1 MTAGRATTLTLA
13 FFVLVSSGCRRDDPK
28 PVPKEF
34 EFGARRVQ
42 LIVPEGWEALD
53 QGREKRFRKG
63 EFEIVLQVLTG
74 SAPPPP
80 PDLNALIDWGLVT
93 LDAGVGHDQGREVKS
108 RRLVTVDGR
117 EAVDIETWSRLDHA
131 NPQRIF
137 LVNDDGDL
145 LTLQTVR
152 MAFADTLA
160 AFDAIRDSLRFVSV
174 RR

>member
-1 MTAGRATTLTLA
+1 
-13 FFVLVSSGCRRDDPK
+13 
-28 PVPKEF
+28 
-34 EFGARRVQ
+34 
-42 LIVPEGWEALD
+42 
-53 QGREKRFRKG
+53 
-63 EFEIVLQVLTG
+63 
-74 SAPPPP
+74 
-80 PDLNALIDWGLVT
+80 
-93 LDAGVGHDQGREVKS
+93 
-108 RRLVTVDGR
+108 
-117 EAVDIETWSRLDHA
+117 VDIETWSRLDHA